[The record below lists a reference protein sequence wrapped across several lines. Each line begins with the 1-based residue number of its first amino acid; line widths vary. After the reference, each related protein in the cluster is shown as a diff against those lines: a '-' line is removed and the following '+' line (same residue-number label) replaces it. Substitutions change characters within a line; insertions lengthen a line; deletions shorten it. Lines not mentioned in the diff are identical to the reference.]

1 MSDRECRPS
10 ATRLWEW
17 ATRPAPTA
25 DDENEIDGD
34 ADPGRPP
41 GQPMA
46 AGLAGVGVVVVMQAL
61 AHGVFADGGFGAAA
75 RLIYTGS

>member
-1 MSDRECRPS
+1 MQAVGHQALGMGDE
-10 ATRLWEW
+10 AGADL
-17 ATRPAPTA
+17 A

-46 AGLAGVGVVVVMQAL
+46 AGLAGVAVVMVMQAL